1 MVKRQPELLS
11 VSAAAKL
18 LNCSEQTI
26 RNWERRGSLV
36 ASRLSNGT
44 RLFLREHIEK
54 VAHELDQKPA
64 SQTQDSRG

>member
-54 VAHELDQKPA
+54 VACGLEQQLSSRTP
-64 SQTQDSRG
+64 DSRG